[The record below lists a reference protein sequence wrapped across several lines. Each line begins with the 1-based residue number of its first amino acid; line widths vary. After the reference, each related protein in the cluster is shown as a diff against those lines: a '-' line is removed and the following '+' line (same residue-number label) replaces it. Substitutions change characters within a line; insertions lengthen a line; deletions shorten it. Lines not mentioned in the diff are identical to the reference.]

1 MDFSNVGN
9 RKEGKKGL
17 ITKED
22 MERYLEPSTLKGT
35 VKAPSSKSMTQRAIA
50 AALLADGQSIIHNP
64 SYCDDSLAA
73 MSIAVGLGA
82 RVEPQVND
90 LKIIGS
96 AILKEPKLNCG
107 ESGLAIRMF
116 SPIAALYPSEIIMVG
131 ANSLKKRPMFM
142 IEEAL
147 NQLGVKCT
155 SSGGF
160 LPLTIRGPLAGGK
173 CEIDGSVSSQ
183 LLTGL
188 LMALPLASGNSEI
201 RVNNLKSKPYID
213 MTIQLLNSYG
223 IIVENSDYRMFHIPG
238 NQKYTPHN
246 YTVEGDWSG
255 GAFLLVAGAI
265 NGHLFIQGLRN
276 DSLQSDMSIINPLKK
291 AGAQMNITDQQIEIS
306 RSDLKAFEFDATESP
321 DLFPP
326 LVALASYCEGVSAI
340 KGVSRLIYKESDRAK
355 TLKEEFGKMNIN
367 IEIHDDNMNVTGGKP
382 LSARVESH
390 DDHRIAMALAV
401 ASLRASGKVSIR
413 DSQCIAKSYP
423 AFFDD
428 LRQLGAA
435 VHE

>member
-1 MDFSNVGN
+1 
-9 RKEGKKGL
+9 
-17 ITKED
+17 
-22 MERYLEPSTLKGT
+22 MERYLEPSAIKGT
-35 VKAPSSKSMTQRAIA
+35 IKAPASKSMTQRAIA

-73 MSIAVGLGA
+73 MSVAVGLGA
-82 RVEPQVND
+82 RVEPQVNE
-90 LKIIGS
+90 LKINGS

-116 SPIAALYPSEIIMVG
+116 SPIAALYPAEITMVG

-160 LPLTIRGPLAGGK
+160 LPLTIEGPIVGGH

-188 LMALPLASGNSEI
+188 LMALPLATKNSEI
-201 RVNNLKSKPYID
+201 KVNNLKSKPYID
-213 MTIQLLNSYG
+213 MTIQILKSFG
-223 IIVENSDYRMFHIPG
+223 ITVENSGYSLFHIQG
-238 NQKYTPHN
+238 NQKYIPHS
-246 YTVEGDWSG
+246 YIVEGDWSG

-265 NGHLFIQGLRN
+265 NGQLLVKGLRR
-276 DSLQSDMSIINPLKK
+276 DSMQSDMSIINALEI
-291 AGAQMNITDQQIEIS
+291 AGAHIIIDKDQIEIKKS
-306 RSDLKAFEFDATESP
+306 ELKAFEFNATESP

-326 LVALASYCEGVSAI
+326 LVALASYCEGISVI
-340 KGVSRLIYKESDRAK
+340 KGVSRLIFKESDRAK
-355 TLKEEFGKMNIN
+355 VLKEEFGKMKVKV
-367 IEIHDDNMNVTGGKP
+367 EIKDDLMYVTGGRP
-382 LSARVESH
+382 QGARVESH
-390 DDHRIAMALAV
+390 DDHRIAMAIAV
-401 ASLRASGKVSIR
+401 TSLGATGKVYIR
-413 DSQCIAKSYP
+413 DSQCVAKSYP
-423 AFFDD
+423 DFFDD
-428 LRQLGAA
+428 LRHLGAV

>member
-1 MDFSNVGN
+1 
-9 RKEGKKGL
+9 
-17 ITKED
+17 
-22 MERYLEPSTLKGT
+22 MERCLEPSAIKGTLK
-35 VKAPSSKSMTQRAIA
+35 APASKSMTQRAIA
-50 AALLADGQSIIHNP
+50 AALLADGQSVIHNP

-82 RVEPQVND
+82 RVEPQVNE
-90 LKIIGS
+90 LKINGS
-96 AILKEPKLNCG
+96 AVLKEPKLNCG

-116 SPIAALYPSEIIMVG
+116 SPIAALYPAEIKMVG

-160 LPLTIRGPLAGGK
+160 IPLTIEGPIVGGY

-188 LMALPLASGNSEI
+188 LMALPLAAGNSEI

-213 MTIQLLNSYG
+213 MTIQILKSFG
-223 IIVENSDYRMFHIPG
+223 ISVENRDYSLFRIQG
-238 NQKYTPHN
+238 NQKYIPQS

-265 NGHLFIQGLRN
+265 NGQLCVRGLRS
-276 DSLQSDMSIINPLKK
+276 DSMQSDKLIVNALEN
-291 AGAQMNITDQQIEIS
+291 AGAHIISGENQIEIT
-306 RSDLKAFEFDATESP
+306 RSELKAFEFDATESP

-326 LVALASYCEGVSAI
+326 LVALASYCEGISTI

-355 TLKEEFGKMNIN
+355 ALQEEFSKMGIK
-367 IEIHDDNMNVTGGKP
+367 IEINDDLMFVIGGKP
-382 LSARVESH
+382 QGARVESH
-390 DDHRIAMALAV
+390 DDHRIAMAIAV
-401 ASLRASGKVSIR
+401 ASLGATAKVSIR
-413 DSQCIAKSYP
+413 DSQCVAKSYP
-423 AFFDD
+423 GFFDD
-428 LRQLGAA
+428 LRRVGAV

>member
-1 MDFSNVGN
+1 
-9 RKEGKKGL
+9 
-17 ITKED
+17 
-22 MERYLEPSTLKGT
+22 MERCLEPSAIKGTLK
-35 VKAPSSKSMTQRAIA
+35 APASKSMTQRVIA

-82 RVEPQVND
+82 RVEPQVNE
-90 LKIIGS
+90 LKINGS
-96 AILKEPKLNCG
+96 AVLKEPKLNCG

-116 SPIAALYPSEIIMVG
+116 SPIAALYPAEIKMVG

-160 LPLTIRGPLAGGK
+160 LPLTIEGPIVGGH
-173 CEIDGSVSSQ
+173 CEIDGSISSQ

-188 LMALPLASGNSEI
+188 LMALPLAAGNSEI

-213 MTIQLLNSYG
+213 MTIQILKSFG
-223 IIVENSDYRMFHIPG
+223 ISVENRDYSLFRIQG
-238 NQKYTPHN
+238 NQKYIPQS

-265 NGHLFIQGLRN
+265 NGQLCVRGLRS
-276 DSLQSDMSIINPLKK
+276 DSMQSDKLIVNALEN
-291 AGAQMNITDQQIEIS
+291 AGAHIISGENQIEIT
-306 RSDLKAFEFDATESP
+306 RSELKAFEFDATESP

-326 LVALASYCEGVSAI
+326 LVALASYCEGISTI

-355 TLKEEFGKMNIN
+355 ALQEEFSKMGIK
-367 IEIHDDNMNVTGGKP
+367 IEINDDLMFVIGGKP
-382 LSARVESH
+382 QGARVESH
-390 DDHRIAMALAV
+390 DDHRIAMAIAV
-401 ASLRASGKVSIR
+401 ASLGATGKVSIR

-423 AFFDD
+423 GFFDD
-428 LRQLGAA
+428 LRHVGAV